1 MRSQLPRAGTLS
13 IRHHHVGAA
22 VVVVALLAVIQGA
35 AGSRSSFMARSL
47 LQDGSCSSSS
57 PCPDP
62 SDCCSEWG
70 YCGTTSDYCGQGCQ
84 NGPCTG
90 SGGGTCSSSSPC
102 PNPSDCCSEWGYCGT
117 TTDYCGQG
125 CQNGPCTTGWASFF
139 PQSVFEGW
147 FPNRLQN
154 FYTYGAFTAAASA
167 FPAFGTTGSLDD
179 QKREIAAFFGNVQQ
193 ESGGLQYVN
202 EIDGA
207 SYDYCDESNT
217 QYPCAPG
224 ENYYG
229 RGPLQLSWNYNYGL
243 CGQDLGLNLLA
254 NPDQVAQDGTVAFK
268 TAIWFWMK
276 RNCHGAIIGPPPS
289 FAQTIR
295 IINGGI
301 ECGHGFDQ
309 RVENRVNAYTNF
321 CSSLGVNPGTDLRC

>member
-1 MRSQLPRAGTLS
+1 MRSQLPRAGTLG

-57 PCPDP
+57 PCPNH
-62 SDCCSEWG
+62 SYCCSQWG
-70 YCGTTSDYCGQGCQ
+70 YCGTTSAYCGQGCK

-90 SGGGTCSSSSPC
+90 SGA
-102 PNPSDCCSEWGYCGT
+102 
-117 TTDYCGQG
+117 
-125 CQNGPCTTGWASFF
+125 TGWASFF

-154 FYTYGAFTAAASA
+154 FYTYGAFKAAASA

-224 ENYYG
+224 KNYYG
-229 RGPLQLSWNYNYGL
+229 RGPMQLSWNYNYGA
-243 CGQDLGLNLLA
+243 CGHDLGLNLLA

-268 TAIWFWMK
+268 TAMWFWMK
-276 RNCHGAIIGPPPS
+276 ANCHGAIIGPPPS
-289 FAQTIR
+289 FAQTNR
-295 IINGGI
+295 IINSM

-309 RVENRVNAYTNF
+309 NVENRVDAYTSF

>member
-70 YCGTTSDYCGQGCQ
+70 YCGTTS
-84 NGPCTG
+84 
-90 SGGGTCSSSSPC
+90 
-102 PNPSDCCSEWGYCGT
+102 
-117 TTDYCGQG
+117 DYCGQG

-224 ENYYG
+224 KNYYG
-229 RGPLQLSWNYNYGL
+229 RGPMQLSWNYNYGA
-243 CGQDLGLNLLA
+243 CGHDLGLNLLA

-268 TAIWFWMK
+268 TAIWFWMTAD
-276 RNCHGAIIGPPPS
+276 CHGAIIGPPPS
-289 FAQTIR
+289 FAQTNR
-295 IINGGI
+295 IINSM

-309 RVENRVNAYTNF
+309 NVENRVDAYTSF
-321 CSSLGVNPGTDLRC
+321 CSTLGVDPGTDLRC

>member
-1 MRSQLPRAGTLS
+1 MRSQLPRAGTLN

-22 VVVVALLAVIQGA
+22 VVLVALLAVIQGA
-35 AGSRSSFMARSL
+35 VGSRSSFMARSL

-62 SDCCSEWG
+62 SYCCSQ
-70 YCGTTSDYCGQGCQ
+70 Y
-84 NGPCTG
+84 
-90 SGGGTCSSSSPC
+90 
-102 PNPSDCCSEWGYCGT
+102 GYCGT

-125 CQNGPCTTGWASFF
+125 CKNGPCTGSGGATGWASFF

-229 RGPLQLSWNYNYGL
+229 RGPMQLSWNYNYGL

-268 TAIWFWMK
+268 TAIWFWMTAD
-276 RNCHGAIIGPPPS
+276 CHGAIIGPPPS
-289 FAQTIR
+289 FAQTNR
-295 IINGGI
+295 IINSM

-309 RVENRVNAYTNF
+309 NVENRVDAYTSF
-321 CSSLGVNPGTDLRC
+321 CSTLGVDPGTDLRC